1 MEMMQEWKA
10 RDNNKKVLKAQ
21 PHKPEF
27 CRMQNSGLTLWAVV
41 SWYFDQHM
49 VFDWQK
55 DWINTAV
62 LLSTAA
68 HSLVDGS

>member
-49 VFDWQK
+49 VFG
-55 DWINTAV
+55 
-62 LLSTAA
+62 L
-68 HSLVDGS
+68 

>member
-41 SWYFDQHM
+41 SLYFNQHM
-49 VFDWQK
+49 VFDSQK
-55 DWINTAV
+55 DWLDTAV